1 VAAIPAR
8 PAADVADVITV
19 LDDVVDWALEQGS
32 PLGYFAALYRD
43 VTIAVRDGIDEG
55 FFDDGDRMARLDVVF
70 ANRYL
75 AALDAHRRGAAPTGS
90 WQVAFDAGDAGR
102 AIVLQHLLIGISAH
116 INLDLGIAVAATA
129 GAAGVAPLRGDFDRI
144 NAILAAMTTRSQRAL
159 ATISPWLG
167 ALDTF
172 GGRTDDAVVRF
183 SIEVARRQ
191 AWAFATQLDG
201 RSRDEVATAIA
212 GRDAAVVPVG
222 RTVLRPGW
230 LTPVVWVVRLRE
242 SKDVRHNLEVLAG
255 MQDPDLDDVRA
266 VDDGAPPTLD
276 P

>member
-1 VAAIPAR
+1 MAAIPAR
-8 PAADVADVITV
+8 EADDVADVISV
-19 LDDVVDWALEQGS
+19 LDDVVDWAMEEAS

-43 VTIAVRDGIDEG
+43 VTIAVRDGIEEG

-75 AALDAHRRGAAPTGS
+75 AALDARARGAAPTSS
-90 WQVAFDAGDAGR
+90 WQVAFDAADATTVM
-102 AIVLQHLLIGISAH
+102 VLQHLLVGISAH

-129 GAAGVAPLRGDFDRI
+129 GPDGVAPLRRDFDRI
-144 NAILAAMTTRSQRAL
+144 NAILASMMVRSQRAL

-191 AWAFATQLDG
+191 AWTFATHLG
-201 RSRDEVATAIA
+201 GLSADELPGAVA

-230 LTPVVWVVRLRE
+230 LTPVIWVIRLRE

-255 MQDPDLDDVRA
+255 MEVPALDDVQA
-266 VDDGAPPTLD
+266 VADGDPTLRD